1 MFIRCVTNK
10 DKCTGLAG
18 IHGLFLFLM
27 NLHHLLNY
35 DMYFLHVLTLF
46 DFNRNSHSFFAKWAL
61 SGSSKLIPVELTTS
75 AILLSN
81 LSSEN
86 RYMKKSK
93 P

>member
-1 MFIRCVTNK
+1 MHWIGGNTRLVSVFNEFAPFANDDI
-10 DKCTGLAG
+10 
-18 IHGLFLFLM
+18 
-27 NLHHLLNY
+27 HLL
-35 DMYFLHVLTLF
+35 HVSSLF
-46 DFNRNSHSFFAKWAL
+46 DFNRNSQSFFAKWAL